1 MCYTEFDTRL
11 ARHRVEESAAFL
23 AMLKRH
29 EGAVREG
36 GRHVAYRCPAGAL
49 TIGWGHNLDA
59 EPLRGLG
66 PGSTLSDAEADNL
79 LRADLA
85 RLAAELDLRL
95 PWWRGLG
102 PARSAVLLNMAFN
115 LGPSGLL
122 GFRRMLKAARN
133 RRFDEAAAEMLD
145 SRWAGQV
152 GARAC
157 ELAALM
163 RTGVFPSPKEK
174 GLDG

>member
-1 MCYTEFDTRL
+1 MCYTEIDTRL
-11 ARHRVEESAAFL
+11 ARHRVEESATFL
-23 AMLKRH
+23 AMLKGH

-102 PARSAVLLNMAFN
+102 PARSAALLDMAFN
-115 LGPSGLL
+115 LGLSGLL
-122 GFRRMLKAARN
+122 GFRRMLEAAR
-133 RRFDEAAAEMLD
+133 RLCFEEAAAEMLD
-145 SRWAGQV
+145 SRWAAQV
-152 GARAC
+152 GRRAL
-157 ELAALM
+157 ELAGMM
-163 RTGVFPSPKEK
+163 RLGAWPDPE
-174 GLDG
+174 DI

>member
-1 MCYTEFDTRL
+1 MSYTEFDIRL
-11 ARHRVEESAAFL
+11 ARYRAEENAAFL

-36 GRHVAYRCPAGAL
+36 GRHIAYRCPAGAL

-59 EPLRGLG
+59 NPVRGLG
-66 PGSTLSDAEADNL
+66 PGSTLSESEADSL

-85 RLAAELDLRL
+85 RLATELDLRL
-95 PWWRGLG
+95 TWWRGLG
-102 PARSAVLLNMAFN
+102 PARSAVLLDMAFN
-115 LGPSGLL
+115 LGLSGLL
-122 GFRRMLKAARN
+122 GFRKMLKAARE

-152 GARAC
+152 GERAR
-157 ELAALM
+157 ELASLM
-163 RTGVFPSPKEK
+163 RTGVLSSPKRK
-174 GLDG
+174 G